1 MTVLL
6 VVMLV
11 AYAVAAVFYGLRTW
25 DSAWRT
31 TTFVVASIVVLASPI
46 LIPADS
52 KVHRLVA
59 ILNAIMVWVK
69 MADLQLRPC
78 EGPPSLA
85 VWLAYLP
92 FPLAI
97 VWRKLDH
104 EPRYSLRE
112 ESLRIAIGGVG
123 FVAGLHALREVF
135 LVDWLNYP
143 FAWEHVVKVSTLLGM
158 LALGAL
164 AWAAA
169 WRLAGGQARDA
180 MGWIMLA
187 ATPAEF
193 WRRYNRPAQ
202 QFFFEDVFKNVGGW
216 RRPIAAALITFSFSA
231 IVHEYVFCVPVGA
244 VQLYQTAFFLSQGVA
259 VAATLTLRPRGW
271 AAVLGIFV
279 TLVFMY
285 ASSVVFFASANE
297 IVPFYSSNFPTWLA
311 NWTVWR
317 W

>member
-1 MTVLL
+1 MTLLL

-11 AYAVAAVFYGLRTW
+11 AYAAAAVFYGLRTW
-25 DSAWRT
+25 DSAWRAT
-31 TTFVVASIVVLASPI
+31 VFVVASIVVLAGPI

-52 KVHRLVA
+52 KVLRLTA

-69 MADLQLRPC
+69 MADLQLRPS
-78 EGPPSLA
+78 EGPPTFA

-97 VWRKLDH
+97 VWRKLGQ
-104 EPRYSLRE
+104 EPRYSRRE
-112 ESLRIAIGGVG
+112 EWSRIAIGVIGSA
-123 FVAGLHALREVF
+123 AGLYALGEIF
-135 LVDWLNYP
+135 LVNWLDYP
-143 FAWEHVVKVSTLLGM
+143 FAFEHVIKVSALLGM

-180 MGWIMLA
+180 MGWIMFA

-216 RRPIAAALITFSFSA
+216 RRPLSAALVTFLVSA

-244 VQLYQTAFFLSQGVA
+244 VQLYQTAFFLLQGVA
-259 VAATLTLRPRGW
+259 VAATLTVRPRGW
-271 AAVLGIFV
+271 AAVLGMLV

-297 IVPFYSSNFPTWLA
+297 IVPFYSSNSPTWLA
-311 NWTVWR
+311 DWTIWR

>member
-1 MTVLL
+1 MRLL
-6 VVMLV
+6 LAVILV
-11 AYAVAAVFYGLRTW
+11 AYAAATAFYAFRKS
-25 DSAWRT
+25 DSARRT
-31 TTFVVASIVVLASPI
+31 TAFIVASIVVLGGPI
-46 LIPADS
+46 LIPGES
-52 KVHRLVA
+52 KVFRLAA
-59 ILNAIMVWVK
+59 ILNAIMLWVK
-69 MADLQLRPC
+69 MADLHLRPR
-78 EGPPSLA
+78 EGPLSLA
-85 VWLAYLP
+85 VWVAYLP

-112 ESLRIAIGGVG
+112 ECSRIAVGGIGFG
-123 FVAGLHALREVF
+123 AGLYALREIF

-143 FAWEHVVKVSTLLGM
+143 FVWEHVVKVTTLLGT

-180 MGWIMLA
+180 IGWIFLA

-202 QFFFEDVFKNVGGW
+202 QFFVEDVFKNVGGW
-216 RRPIAAALITFSFSA
+216 RSPASAAFITFSFSA

-259 VAATLTLRPRGW
+259 VAATLTVRPRGW
-271 AAVLGIFV
+271 AAVLGILV

-285 ASSVVFFASANE
+285 ASSVMFFASANE
-297 IVPFYSSNFPTWLA
+297 ILPFYSSNFPAWLV
-311 NWTVWR
+311 NWTIWR